1 MRTSCA
7 ISFHDIARFF
17 PLIIVMHENLNKMN
31 NTNAKLSS
39 KDIWELIKYGFTAVV
54 VCAFVFVL
62 PYLLLFGAELTLK
75 GFSGSEAASSWTG
88 YLFGAIILYL
98 VISNLTAFLNS
109 ISRLC
114 TDLAKMTDGM
124 PFLKKVLLVII
135 FIVYVRGWHHFP
147 KITFFVS
154 VLLII
159 PYGFT
164 YDRYKMLLKKK
175 SSTECEE

>member
-1 MRTSCA
+1 
-7 ISFHDIARFF
+7 
-17 PLIIVMHENLNKMN
+17 MN

-39 KDIWELIKYGFTAVV
+39 KDIWELIKYGFTAVM

-62 PYLLLFGAELTLK
+62 PYLLLFGTELILK
-75 GFSGSEAASSWTG
+75 GFSGREAASSWIG

-98 VISNLTAFLNS
+98 IISNLPDFLNS

-114 TDLAKMTDGM
+114 TDLAKMTDDM
-124 PFLKKVLLVII
+124 SFLKKAMLVII

-159 PYGFT
+159 PCGFT
-164 YDRYKMLLKKK
+164 YDRYKVLLRKK